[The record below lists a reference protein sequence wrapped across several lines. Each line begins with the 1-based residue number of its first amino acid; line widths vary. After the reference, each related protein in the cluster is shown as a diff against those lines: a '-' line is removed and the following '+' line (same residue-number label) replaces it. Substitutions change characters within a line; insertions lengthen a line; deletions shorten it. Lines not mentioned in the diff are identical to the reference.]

1 MLHEENKK
9 RKMLTD
15 KEENAPETARSL
27 PVRLKLTGLQSINRP
42 FCG

>member
-15 KEENAPETARSL
+15 KEENAPKTARSL
-27 PVRLKLTGLQSINRP
+27 HMRVVLTGLQSINRP